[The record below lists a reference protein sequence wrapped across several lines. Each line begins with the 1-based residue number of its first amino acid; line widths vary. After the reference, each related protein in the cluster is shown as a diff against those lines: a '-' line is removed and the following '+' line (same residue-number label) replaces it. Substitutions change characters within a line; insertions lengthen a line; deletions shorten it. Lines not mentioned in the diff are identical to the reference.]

1 MLVFLKKNRI
11 KKILRK
17 QNEKYRS
24 SYSHLCYSKLDS
36 KLDYVAVLSMN
47 LRKKCD
53 KNDGFNKLNFEE
65 KVVCLNYSFANEIC
79 TYGLIDY
86 LYGKQA
92 NYYQELVLSLH
103 EVGAYELEN
112 LLKATVE
119 LLRGELPT
127 VQSKRRNVLNKVI
140 SDYNINLLNEI
151 EKTMFLYLEDLLYLI
166 YDYVNINR
174 NKFNYC

>member
-36 KLDYVAVLSMN
+36 KLDYVAALSMS

-53 KNDGFNKLNFEE
+53 KNDWFNKLNFEE

-79 TYGLIDY
+79 KYGLIDY

-92 NYYQELVLSLH
+92 S
-103 EVGAYELEN
+103 
-112 LLKATVE
+112 
-119 LLRGELPT
+119 
-127 VQSKRRNVLNKVI
+127 S
-140 SDYNINLLNEI
+140 
-151 EKTMFLYLEDLLYLI
+151 
-166 YDYVNINR
+166 
-174 NKFNYC
+174 

>member
-17 QNEKYRS
+17 QNDKYRS

-65 KVVCLNYSFANEIC
+65 KVVCLNYSFTKILITYFVATDLFAKTNNLTSNTNFIC
-79 TYGLIDY
+79 LKECIWAGGRSPR
-86 LYGKQA
+86 LYIRH
-92 NYYQELVLSLH
+92 L
-103 EVGAYELEN
+103 
-112 LLKATVE
+112 
-119 LLRGELPT
+119 
-127 VQSKRRNVLNKVI
+127 
-140 SDYNINLLNEI
+140 
-151 EKTMFLYLEDLLYLI
+151 
-166 YDYVNINR
+166 
-174 NKFNYC
+174 